1 MSRLGYKKIKI
12 WYQLKFHVII
22 LYMVIYSVEFI
33 KSAANVK
40 DFPKLPYPEIAFA
53 GRSNVGKS
61 SLINALIHHKKVARV
76 SSTPG
81 MTQLINFFTINKK
94 LTFVDL
100 PGYGYAKVPKKVKA
114 KWGNMVEGYIKN
126 RPQLKAVIAILD
138 IRHVPTDMDINLFK
152 WLEDLNIQIIPVATK
167 ADKINRSQLNKQVK
181 IINEKLL
188 LSEKVLIPF
197 SAKTRLG
204 VKELWQRILLSAG
217 ISQKDIK
224 KGRRF

>member
-1 MSRLGYKKIKI
+1 
-12 WYQLKFHVII
+12 
-22 LYMVIYSVEFI
+22 
-33 KSAANVK
+33 
-40 DFPKLPYPEIAFA
+40 
-53 GRSNVGKS
+53 
-61 SLINALIHHKKVARV
+61 
-76 SSTPG
+76 
-81 MTQLINFFTINKK
+81 
-94 LTFVDL
+94 
-100 PGYGYAKVPKKVKA
+100 
-114 KWGNMVEGYIKN
+114 
-126 RPQLKAVIAILD
+126 
-138 IRHVPTDMDINLFK
+138 
-152 WLEDLNIQIIPVATK
+152 EDLNIQIIPVATK